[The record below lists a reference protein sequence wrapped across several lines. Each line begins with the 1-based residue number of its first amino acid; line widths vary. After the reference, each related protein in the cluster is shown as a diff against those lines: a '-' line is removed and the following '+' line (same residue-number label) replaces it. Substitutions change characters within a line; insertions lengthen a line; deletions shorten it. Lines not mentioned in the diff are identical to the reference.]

1 MLKPKIVNLLV
12 KKCQRPK
19 EKICAKNLKSTRVCG
34 KLVDQSIKT
43 SHEGQELWMSYVKNL
58 TFHQA
63 VSKKQLHS
71 LRTALTREVK
81 KEITEGHQSRWKFYT
96 ALTYMKD
103 DVRSLKVKTENK
115 TKLLFHDAEKFFVC
129 STISRFQ
136 FRYQLVVNLSLS
148 SYKAIQFLTWTFRFL
163 LRGCWA
169 SSSSKKINPRVAI
182 ARFLQ
187 KPSTSTILFADKKHA
202 VDQSQRRIFLISR
215 NLQDRNL
222 LRDKLRSKVV
232 LWELTGN
239 NALQL
244 STQ

>member
-19 EKICAKNLKSTRVCG
+19 EKICAKNLKSTHVCG
-34 KLVDQSIKT
+34 KLVDQSMKT

-81 KEITEGHQSRWKFYT
+81 KETTEGHQSRWKFYT
-96 ALTYMKD
+96 ALTHMKD

-115 TKLLFHDAEKFFVC
+115 TKPLFHHAEKFFVC

-136 FRYQLVVNLSLS
+136 FRYQLVVNLSLLLQGNPVPHMDVS
-148 SYKAIQFLTWTFRFL
+148 VSFTGLLGLFL
-163 LRGCWA
+163 
-169 SSSSKKINPRVAI
+169 K
-182 ARFLQ
+182 
-187 KPSTSTILFADKKHA
+187 
-202 VDQSQRRIFLISR
+202 
-215 NLQDRNL
+215 
-222 LRDKLRSKVV
+222 
-232 LWELTGN
+232 
-239 NALQL
+239 
-244 STQ
+244 